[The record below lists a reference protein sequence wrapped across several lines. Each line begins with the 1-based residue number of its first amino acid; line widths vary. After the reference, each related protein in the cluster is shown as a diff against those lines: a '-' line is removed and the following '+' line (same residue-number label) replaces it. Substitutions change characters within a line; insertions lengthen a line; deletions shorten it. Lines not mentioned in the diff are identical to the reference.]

1 MTAAP
6 SNLCDSLEMT
16 EMENIMVNVVIT
28 QTYVIKCVRLPP
40 PHLQIMIWNLDCP
53 EQLIKNPVKTI
64 SHHTD
69 VVLSMSFNTD
79 CSLLATTCKDRKIR
93 LMEPRSGNLLRV
105 TLTVFASLRKKPSC
119 IMYSS
124 TWYGAGF
131 ICTLQFFVLYV
142 DFSFFTCLRLL
153 QFGVSGGL

>member
-1 MTAAP
+1 
-6 SNLCDSLEMT
+6 MT

-105 TLTVFASLRKKPSC
+105 TLTVFASLRKTHPVL
-119 IMYSS
+119 
-124 TWYGAGF
+124 
-131 ICTLQFFVLYV
+131 CTPVRGMEQVLYV
-142 DFSFFTCLRLL
+142 HCSFLCYM
-153 QFGVSGGL
+153 